1 MVAGSCPRCP
11 TSAQLPACLWPREAV
26 EDGRNAW
33 DSPPT
38 RLHGGDREEA
48 PGSWFWLC
56 PFVAVCCG
64 HLKSEPASG
73 QEIFLSV
80 SPSLSLSL
88 SLHIYIYISV
98 FPIKTKWVNGW
109 MNFFFSKQAPTVR
122 CKQRETLAK
131 APDCCV
137 LFARSNA
144 DPSRELGLARGMGP
158 SSLAY
163 SCNRDQL
170 EPLSTPPPPRPPAR
184 PPHLHKDR

>member
-1 MVAGSCPRCP
+1 M
-11 TSAQLPACLWPREAV
+11 
-26 EDGRNAW
+26 
-33 DSPPT
+33 
-38 RLHGGDREEA
+38 
-48 PGSWFWLC
+48 
-56 PFVAVCCG
+56 
-64 HLKSEPASG
+64 
-73 QEIFLSV
+73 
-80 SPSLSLSL
+80 
-88 SLHIYIYISV
+88 

-144 DPSRELGLARGMGP
+144 DPSRELCLARGRGMGP
-158 SSLAY
+158 SYLAY